1 MGVERGVLPSFA
13 LPTCGLKEVDL
24 ELFAD
29 GMVFS
34 GLLHGMVVALRTLPV
49 LHCRLRSAES
59 LLQLSRTVE
68 AGED

>member
-1 MGVERGVLPSFA
+1 MGVDRGVLPSFA

-29 GMVFS
+29 RAVLS
-34 GLLHGMVVALRTLPV
+34 GLLPGMVVALRTLPV
-49 LHCRLRSAES
+49 LHCRSRSAES
-59 LLQLSRTVE
+59 LLQLSRAAE